1 MKLILYTSMEK
12 NYYTRYYMKLQNVV
26 AIVGS
31 LLNLIK
37 YCCYAISRII
47 GLNIQKLEI
56 IQNIFYFKEKKK
68 QNLILFN
75 RSSNMSNNIES
86 NITKIK
92 NDSPLP
98 KFSNKI
104 KNNIQTSIFEL
115 SVIDIENSFNLTK
128 GKQKKLSSNNLSN
141 TLNNNIV
148 VNNNYVDYNK
158 NNHLKFQIKI

>member
-1 MKLILYTSMEK
+1 MEK

-92 NDSPLP
+92 
-98 KFSNKI
+98 KI
-104 KNNIQTSIFEL
+104 LLFQN
-115 SVIDIENSFNLTK
+115 
-128 GKQKKLSSNNLSN
+128 
-141 TLNNNIV
+141 
-148 VNNNYVDYNK
+148 
-158 NNHLKFQIKI
+158 FQIK